1 MMKTCSVVRVAKCL
15 GFAVASLALAASGIH
30 AGEAGDAAARAR
42 AAEMEAAAAVASA
55 AVKQAAMAREEGAQ
69 IASGIHGFEW
79 APYGKTEKVAFLGV
93 TTQPVD
99 ESLTRQ
105 LGLVNGTGLIVR
117 YVEPG
122 SPAAGKIEMHDVL
135 RSFDGQILVNQE
147 QLAVLVR
154 TNKPGAAVSIELT
167 RQAKPLTVSVKLA
180 EKDMPPLMRSSTGMA
195 IDPHILRMFGGTNSP
210 VKMQFRKS
218 TSSGDSWSSVM
229 GSGSGSRN
237 MTSCFAGRIGTTTMH
252 TDNHTFTVKSEGGS
266 KTLRV
271 TTCDGKELFNGPINT
286 DEERGKIPASLRD
299 DVKELDKM
307 TKEIHVEVDTGN

>member
-1 MMKTCSVVRVAKCL
+1 MKTCSVVRVAKCVGL
-15 GFAVASLALAASGIH
+15 AVASLAVAASGIH
-30 AGEAGDAAARAR
+30 AGEAADAAARAR
-42 AAEMEAAAAVASA
+42 AAEMDAKAAAAAVE
-55 AVKQAAMAREEGAQ
+55 QAAMAREEAARYVTGTP
-69 IASGIHGFEW
+69 GKW

-105 LGLVNGTGLIVR
+105 LGLVNGTGLIVKH
-117 YVEPG
+117 VEPG

-135 RSFDGQILVNQE
+135 RTFEGQILVNQE

-195 IDPHILRMFGGTNSP
+195 IDPQMLRIFGGTNSP
-210 VKMQFRKS
+210 GRTHFKFMSSGGEAAAPS
-218 TSSGDSWSSVM
+218 TSVGTSSRTV
-229 GSGSGSRN
+229 
-237 MTSCFAGRIGTTTMH
+237 TSFLVGTVGTTTMH
-252 TDNHTFTVKSEGGS
+252 TDDHNTFTVKTEGDR

-271 TTCDGKELFNGPINT
+271 TTRDGKELFNGPINT
-286 DEERGKIPASLRD
+286 DEERAKIPASLRD
-299 DVKELDKM
+299 DVKELDNI
-307 TKEIHVEVDTGN
+307 TKEVHVEVDAGN